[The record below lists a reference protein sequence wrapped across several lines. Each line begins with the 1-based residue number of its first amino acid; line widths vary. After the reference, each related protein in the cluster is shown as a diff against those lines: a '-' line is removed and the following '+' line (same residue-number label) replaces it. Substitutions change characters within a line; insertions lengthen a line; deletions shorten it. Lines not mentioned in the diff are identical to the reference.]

1 MSNKGFRSVLFEA
14 GTRLVS
20 RAADRVLQD
29 PRGREVIARA
39 AGLAQQG
46 RRRLSE
52 LQERALASAG
62 IPGRQNFEDLA
73 RQLARIKRKAR
84 ELGRRL
90 EAGARGDGDD
100 RTR

>member
-1 MSNKGFRSVLFEA
+1 MNGKGFRSALLEA

-39 AGLAQQG
+39 AGLAQEG

-62 IPGRQNFEDLA
+62 IPGRQDYEDLA
-73 RQLARIKRKAR
+73 RRLARIKRKAR
-84 ELGRRL
+84 DLGRRL
-90 EAGARGDGDD
+90 EPGADGDD